1 MKYVSNVIKL
11 EDIEQWNKDDI
22 ILIKS
27 PTGSGKSHFVK
38 YILSEYCRINNKTI
52 LLLTNRDILKEQ
64 NIKELS
70 KQNNTIINIM
80 NYQQIEYALMN
91 GKEIIPYDIIVADE
105 THYFFLDSTFSRKTD
120 ISFNWVINHSSLKIL
135 LSATCNI
142 LEEYL
147 EIENIKPIKYEIK
160 PNYSYIND
168 FYFYYNNDVLE
179 KLLTEIPEGEKV
191 IYFTGAKRAYE
202 MSNKFDNAKFIC
214 SKHSKLYAQ
223 YSDEDERKNIIENE
237 KFNCQ
242 ILCCTSVL
250 DNGINIKDKLVK
262 HIIIDIFD
270 LDILQQCIGR
280 KRILDEHDKI
290 Y

>member
-168 FYFYYNNDVLE
+168 FYFYYNP
-179 KLLTEIPEGEKV
+179 TP
-191 IYFTGAKRAYE
+191 Y
-202 MSNKFDNAKFIC
+202 
-214 SKHSKLYAQ
+214 
-223 YSDEDERKNIIENE
+223 II
-237 KFNCQ
+237 Q
-242 ILCCTSVL
+242 
-250 DNGINIKDKLVK
+250 
-262 HIIIDIFD
+262 D
-270 LDILQQCIGR
+270 L
-280 KRILDEHDKI
+280 
-290 Y
+290 